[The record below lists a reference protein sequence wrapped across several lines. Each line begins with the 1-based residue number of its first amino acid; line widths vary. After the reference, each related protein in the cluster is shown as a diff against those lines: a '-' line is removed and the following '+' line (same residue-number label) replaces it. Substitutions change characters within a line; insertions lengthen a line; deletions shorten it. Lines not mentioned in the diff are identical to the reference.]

1 MAPITL
7 QHLELELGNIG
18 ALALSQDGRQ
28 LFVGRHSSEDQA
40 RENIAVFTVDPQSAT
55 LSNKRL
61 YRDSDQPLPPTYT
74 TPKPPLRPR
83 AVVTSLLVAP
93 RYRKLYIG
101 TRLEDHE
108 IRPAYLLTIYD
119 LDDAG
124 EIRPE
129 TIRSYRAIADNLPNP
144 IGIECMALHPQ
155 RDVLYMA
162 GGAWNA
168 VRFYQLNTQGE
179 PIGTAPTAITI
190 NGGPKASLAIS
201 PDGSRMYLG
210 TTPAT
215 LQIVA
220 LIDGVPQNP
229 PLRNLPVPELALA
242 DTYLRFVH
250 TPQALYAARPRSG
263 VNPPLPGPLYMLPL
277 LTPDGGEFQRV
288 DGFEHT
294 LLTAD
299 PERQRL
305 WLLRDTSQIDALTGA
320 TLVDGAELVAVATDA
335 QGVPQA
341 EIETRP
347 KLYGQQGLLAA
358 AGADTPIML
367 TRGTNTVVNYAAHE
381 QVRFTIRRVAPAPG
395 SPPLTLACDLTA
407 FGTTTKQSFQV
418 VEGTLS
424 APVSLDPYLSNHTD
438 QVALWLTFPPAVS
451 DVEWEFEVQY
461 IGAGAH
467 EPLIKRDRVRG
478 GALVFL
484 VAGYAVVPE
493 RRFGMFELFSDHAR
507 QYRAA
512 AEAVQVDPAD
522 RPEQF
527 VISSYGLS
535 GLQGHAAQLDDGVA
549 TLRALGINSVMLGAW
564 GGLSANDIKQ
574 RYRDLSA
581 ESGVY
586 APEFYYFF
594 DFIYDGSLKNDKGQ
608 TIDQAEL
615 ESWAAKKAQEFESH
629 TGLPISR
636 LVRFQIADEN
646 GWYYPD
652 MLKCFRRENPT
663 LLPNVKVDWHD
674 ETKNAAWI
682 KRFQDYVA
690 VNDLILR
697 DFYAD
702 TWDQIV
708 PIGASEATTTE
719 TRRLFYWSM
728 RFFSDQAALG
738 ARRIQ
743 AALEAAFRPA
753 GSPPAD
759 DRPEHARLHVHTN
772 FSETMDWQWYK
783 PYPNAQGDKN
793 PDQGPDAA
801 TGSLDWFDYAA
812 DGMPMASKTTYV
824 ADYNASAWS
833 FYADLVRSAARRAD
847 GRPPAFSSIV
857 PGFSM
862 GDVESGAS
870 YKLLALLSRG
880 CKIPIVY
887 AFGPQFFFRGVN
899 SWSENFAAY
908 GPIAR
913 ATELIGRSERV
924 LYSAQPEHG
933 RVAIH
938 FPGGSRLWD
947 HQQRATFYSR
957 EMQPLHAALV
967 HDGYSVDFVDDRL
980 IESGAFVQRGYTTL
994 YLIGPNLSMA
1004 AQQTIARWVAAGG
1017 TLVVLP
1023 GAATADAFNTPTT
1036 LLDEVLGLAPRDA
1049 WTPLRE
1055 IAYNVPTFALSN
1067 HLQIVDQRW
1076 QDALHVSEPLPLRD
1090 LVQDPTAP
1098 KVVDFAM
1105 LSLNGAQTIATVKP
1119 RTGSAPERP
1128 AITVHGHGKGL
1139 AYAYA
1144 FFPGWQY
1151 WCTATH
1157 PVHLLPNIL
1166 RAHTD
1171 RLPRYWS
1178 DPDRLLATLPARQ
1191 ANTPRSVVTSHAA
1204 VEARRL
1210 QSAQGIAIVLL
1221 NWTGAPIQALKVS
1234 VPAIGEFR
1242 RITSTQRG
1250 PLSNTSTNKASASVS
1265 LPLNDV
1271 DVLLLESV

>member
-1 MAPITL
+1 MLPITL
-7 QHLELELGNIG
+7 QHVELELGHIG
-18 ALALSQDGRQ
+18 ALTLSPDGRR
-28 LFVGRHSSEDQA
+28 LYVGRHSSEDQA
-40 RENIAVFTVDPQSAT
+40 RENIAVFSVDPQSGA

-101 TRLEDHE
+101 TRLEDRD
-108 IRPAYLLTIYD
+108 IRPAYLLSIYD

-129 TIRSYRAIADNLPNP
+129 TLRSYRAIADNLPNP
-144 IGIECMALHPQ
+144 IGIDSLALHPQ
-155 RDVLYMA
+155 RDILYMA

-168 VRFYQLNTQGE
+168 VRFYQLNAQGE
-179 PIGTAPTAITI
+179 PIGTAPTAVTI
-190 NGGPKASLAIS
+190 NGAPKAAMAIS

-210 TTPAT
+210 TAPAT

-220 LIDGVPQNP
+220 LNEGVPQNP
-229 PLRNLPVPELALA
+229 PLRSLQVPELALA

-250 TPQALYAARPRSG
+250 TPQAIYAARPRSDL
-263 VNPPLPGPLYMLPL
+263 NAPLPGPLYMLPL
-277 LTPDGGEFQRV
+277 PTPDGGEFQRV

-294 LLTAD
+294 LLAAD
-299 PERQRL
+299 SEQQRL
-305 WLLRDTSQIDALTGA
+305 WLLRETKQTDALIGTS
-320 TLVDGAELVAVATDA
+320 LVDGAELVAVSTDA

-341 EIETRP
+341 EIERLP
-347 KLYGQQGLLAA
+347 KLYAQQGLLAT
-358 AGADTPIML
+358 GSSTPVML
-367 TRGTNTVVNYAAHE
+367 LRATNTVVNYAAAE
-381 QVRFTIRRVAPAPG
+381 QVRFTIRRVNPALG
-395 SPPLTLACDLTA
+395 SPPLTLKCTLDT
-407 FGTTTKQSFQV
+407 FGAKIPQTFTV
-418 VEGTLS
+418 VEGTIS
-424 APVSLDPYLSNHTD
+424 APVSLDPFLSNRTG
-438 QVALWLTFPPAVS
+438 QVALCLTFPPAVS

-461 IGAGAH
+461 IGAGTH
-467 EPLIKRDRVRG
+467 EPLVKRDRVRG

-484 VAGYAVVPE
+484 VGGYAIAPE
-493 RRFGMFELFSDHAR
+493 RRYAMFELFSEHAKA
-507 QYRAA
+507 YRAA

-527 VISSYGLS
+527 VISSYSLS
-535 GLQGHAAQLDDGVA
+535 GVQGHTAQLDDGVA
-549 TLRALGINSVMLGAW
+549 TLRALGINSVQLGHW
-564 GGLSANDIKQ
+564 GGLRTEDLKQ
-574 RYRDLSA
+574 RYRDLSPEA
-581 ESGVY
+581 GVY

-594 DFIYDGSLKNDKGQ
+594 DFIYDGSLKNAQGQ

-615 ESWAAKKAQEFESH
+615 EAWAAKKAQDFVKH
-629 TGLPISR
+629 AGVPANR
-636 LVRFQIADEN
+636 VVRFQIADEN

-652 MLKCFRRENPT
+652 VLKGFRLESPT
-663 LLPNVKVDWHD
+663 PLPNVAVDWRD
-674 ETKNAAWI
+674 ATKNAAWI
-682 KRFQDYVA
+682 KRFQNYVA
-690 VNDLILR
+690 ANDLILR

-702 TWDQIV
+702 TWEQIV
-708 PIGASEATTTE
+708 PIGASQATTPE

-772 FSETMDWQWYK
+772 FSETVDWQWYK
-783 PYPNAQGDKN
+783 PYPNTQGDKN

-812 DGMPMASKTTYV
+812 DGMPMPSKTTYV

-857 PGFSM
+857 PGWSM
-862 GDVESGAS
+862 GDLESGAS

-880 CKIPIVY
+880 SKIPIVY
-887 AFGPQFFFRGVN
+887 AFGPQFFFLGVN

-908 GPIAR
+908 GPIAS
-913 ATELIGRSERV
+913 AVKLIGRSERV
-924 LYSAQPEHG
+924 LYPAQPEHG
-933 RVAIH
+933 SVAIH
-938 FPGGSRLWD
+938 FPGASRLWD
-947 HQQRATFYSR
+947 RQQRATFYSR
-957 EMQPLHAALV
+957 ELQPLHAALI
-967 HDGYSVDFVDDRL
+967 HDGYSIDFVDDRL

-994 YLIGPNLSMA
+994 YLLGPNLSTA
-1004 AQQTIARWVAAGG
+1004 AQETIARWVAAGG

-1055 IAYNVPTFALSN
+1055 SAYNVPTFALSN
-1067 HLQIVDQRW
+1067 QLQVVDQRW
-1076 QDALHVSEPLPLRD
+1076 RDALHVAEPLPLRD

-1098 KVVDFAM
+1098 KLVDFPT

-1119 RTGSAPERP
+1119 LKGAGAERP
-1128 AITVHGHGKGL
+1128 AITVRQHGRGL

-1157 PVHLLPNIL
+1157 PLHLLPNIL

-1171 RLPRYWS
+1171 RLPHNWS
-1178 DPDRLLATLPARQ
+1178 EPDRLLATLPARL

-1221 NWTGAPIQALKVS
+1221 NWTGAPIESLRVT

-1242 RITSTQRG
+1242 RITSVKRG

-1265 LPLNDV
+1265 LPLDDV
-1271 DVLLLESV
+1271 DVLMLETA

>member
-1 MAPITL
+1 MSPITL
-7 QHLELELGNIG
+7 QHLELELGHIG
-18 ALALSQDGRQ
+18 ALALSQDGRR

-40 RENIAVFTVDPQSAT
+40 RENIAVFTVDPQSGT
-55 LSNKRL
+55 LTNKRL

-101 TRLEDHE
+101 TRLEDRD
-108 IRPAYLLTIYD
+108 IRPAYLLSIYD

-129 TIRSYRAIADNLPNP
+129 TLRSYRAIADNLPNP
-144 IGIECMALHPQ
+144 IGIECLALHPQ
-155 RDVLYMA
+155 RDILYMA

-168 VRFYQLNTQGE
+168 VRFYQLNAEGE
-179 PIGTAPTAITI
+179 PIGTAPTAVTI
-190 NGGPKASLAIS
+190 NGAPKAAIAIS

-210 TTPAT
+210 TAPAT

-229 PLRNLPVPELALA
+229 PLRSLQVPELALA

-250 TPQALYAARPRSG
+250 TPQALYAARPRSEL
-263 VNPPLPGPLYMLPL
+263 NPPLPGLLFMLPL
-277 LTPDGGEFQRV
+277 PTPDGGEFQRV

-299 PERQRL
+299 PQNQRL
-305 WLLRDTSQIDALTGA
+305 WLLRDTTHTDALTGA
-320 TLVDGAELVAVATDA
+320 TLVDGAELVAVSTDA

-341 EIETRP
+341 EIERRP
-347 KLYGQQGLLAA
+347 KLYREQGLLATGA
-358 AGADTPIML
+358 ADPIL
-367 TRGTNTVVNYAAHE
+367 VTRATNTVVNYAADE
-381 QVRFTIRRVAPAPG
+381 QVRFTIRRVNPAPG
-395 SPPLTLACDLTA
+395 SPPLTLKCDLVA
-407 FGTTTKQSFQV
+407 FGTTTKQSFTV

-424 APVSLDPYLSNHTD
+424 APVSLDPYLSDHTD

-451 DVEWEFEVQY
+451 DVEWEFEIRY

-467 EPLIKRDRVRG
+467 EPLFKRDRVRG

-493 RRFGMFELFSDHAR
+493 RRFGMFELFSEHA
-507 QYRAA
+507 QVYRAA
-512 AEAVQVDPAD
+512 AEAVQLDPED

-527 VISSYGLS
+527 VISSYSLS

-549 TLRALGINSVMLGAW
+549 TLRALGINSVQLGHW
-564 GGLSANDIKQ
+564 GGLGADDFQ
-574 RYRDLSA
+574 QVFRELSP

-594 DFIYDGSLKNDKGQ
+594 DFIYDGSLKTAQGQ

-615 ESWAAKKAQEFESH
+615 EAWAAKKAQEFESR

-646 GWYYPD
+646 GWYYPAILD
-652 MLKCFRRENPT
+652 SFRRENPT
-663 LLPNVKVDWHD
+663 PLPNTPVDWRD

-690 VNDLILR
+690 ANDLILR

-702 TWDQIV
+702 SWDEIV
-708 PIGASEATTTE
+708 PIGAGQATTPE

-728 RFFSDQAALG
+728 RFFGDQAALG

-753 GSPPAD
+753 GSPTD
-759 DRPEHARLHVHTN
+759 ERPEHARLHVHTN
-772 FSETMDWQWYK
+772 FSETVDWQWYK

-812 DGMPMASKTTYV
+812 EGMPMASKTTYA
-824 ADYNASAWS
+824 ADYNAGAWS

-847 GRPPAFSSIV
+847 GRPPAFSAIV

-862 GDVESGAS
+862 GDLAAGAS

-908 GPIAR
+908 DPIAH

-924 LYSAQPEHG
+924 LYPAQTEHG
-933 RVAIH
+933 SVAIH

-947 HQQRATFYSR
+947 RQQRATFYSR

-967 HDGYSVDFVDDRL
+967 HDGYTVDFVDDRL

-994 YLIGPNLSMA
+994 YLLGPNLSTV

-1017 TLVVLP
+1017 ALVVLP

-1036 LLDEVLGLAPRDA
+1036 LLDEVLGLVPRDA

-1055 IAYNVPTFALSN
+1055 SAYNVPTFSLSN
-1067 HLQIVDQRW
+1067 QLQITDQRW
-1076 QDALHVSEPLPLRD
+1076 RDALHVSEPLPLRD

-1098 KVVDFAM
+1098 KVVDFTT

-1119 RTGSAPERP
+1119 RTGAAPERP
-1128 AITVHGHGKGL
+1128 AITVHPHGRGV

-1157 PVHLLPNIL
+1157 PLHLLPNIL

-1171 RLPRYWS
+1171 RLPHGWS
-1178 DPDRLLATLPARQ
+1178 DSDRLLATLPARL
-1191 ANTPRSVVTSHAA
+1191 ANTPRSVVTSQVA

-1210 QSAQGIAIVLL
+1210 QSARGIAIVLL
-1221 NWTGAPIQALKVS
+1221 NWTAAPIESLKVS

-1242 RITSTQRG
+1242 RITSVKRG
-1250 PLSNTSTNKASASVS
+1250 PLNNTSTNKASASVS
-1265 LPLNDV
+1265 LPLDDV
-1271 DVLLLESV
+1271 DVLLLDSANN